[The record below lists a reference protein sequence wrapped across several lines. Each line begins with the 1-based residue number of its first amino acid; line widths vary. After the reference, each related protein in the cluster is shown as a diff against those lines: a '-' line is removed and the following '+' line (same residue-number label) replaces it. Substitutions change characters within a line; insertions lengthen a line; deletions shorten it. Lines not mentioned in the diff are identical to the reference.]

1 MAVVLELLLPCEQR
15 GWIPH
20 IWLPPG
26 TKVFWGM
33 FPFKHQYHP
42 SSHQLKH
49 NIFVF
54 FLCLPLNLLRIFAS
68 VVYIDTYCS
77 AYLGYFLWNSHNVF
91 CDTHVV
97 KVVQMNTCSTEYI
110 FHTHWPLC
118 GRQKTSGWVACCSVL
133 KWTQYTVKH
142 NGLMPYNNVLY
153 VSFHQNYHQVHLL
166 QKLKNITTLA
176 TCKFFFREIH

>member
-68 VVYIDTYCS
+68 VVYIDMYCS

-110 FHTHWPLC
+110 FTHIDLC
-118 GRQKTSGWVACCSVL
+118 VGDRKQVGGLHVAVYWNERSIPSN
-133 KWTQYTVKH
+133 TTV
-142 NGLMPYNNVLY
+142 
-153 VSFHQNYHQVHLL
+153 
-166 QKLKNITTLA
+166 
-176 TCKFFFREIH
+176 